1 MSRVALDCMVGVD
14 CGNQEILEYRK
25 EFDATKVAHIIDPDL
40 EIAKNERPQVTAAR
54 ELLIGGHAQAS

>member
-1 MSRVALDCMVGVD
+1 MVGVD